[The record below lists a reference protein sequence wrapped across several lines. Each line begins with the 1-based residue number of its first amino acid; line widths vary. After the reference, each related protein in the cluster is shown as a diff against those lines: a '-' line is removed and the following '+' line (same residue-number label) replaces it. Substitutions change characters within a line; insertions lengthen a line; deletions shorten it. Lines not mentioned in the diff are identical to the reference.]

1 MKKKMV
7 SILLAALL
15 AVSTFAGCGGNDKAQ
30 QASSSAGKE
39 EGEKTFVLPINT
51 NAVASITPYNVYGS
65 DDLLIASSP
74 CFDPLFIINK
84 DETRWYLAKFG
95 TYIRGRLPLSVE
107 IKRGIEVA

>member
-15 AVSTFAGCGGNDKAQ
+15 AESTFAGCGGNDKAQ

-74 CFDPLFIINK
+74 CFLYNPFCNNRQREDDFLCQVHTFHRTDK
-84 DETRWYLAKFG
+84 LTD
-95 TYIRGRLPLSVE
+95 
-107 IKRGIEVA
+107 

>member
-74 CFDPLFIINK
+74 CFDPLFIIN
-84 DETRWYLAKFG
+84 EMVSCRKFG